1 MTPPRP
7 PLEGHQHSQPTAV
20 GAVRHL
26 DVPGGNQ
33 TMKSF
38 LTQKAR
44 GKTSGSNQGSDVAG
58 ACCPTASA
66 ALTGLGENLPSF
78 AFVFFTGLGDYEY
91 FALLSSSPF
100 EFSSR
105 RVVPQ

>member
-58 ACCPTASA
+58 ACCPPPQHSQ
-66 ALTGLGENLPSF
+66 GLEKTFHLLRL
-78 AFVFFTGLGDYEY
+78 FFLQD
-91 FALLSSSPF
+91 
-100 EFSSR
+100 
-105 RVVPQ
+105 